1 MRVRIDTANLGMVAV
16 EVGGKWV
23 PARPHTKDMEGISL
37 PEWVEECRR
46 LRERYKHEAELSAHL
61 RANAARTIRV
71 IASDARARL
80 RRREA
85 TPFGHSVEYVQKL
98 HKTLFEG
105 FRFRDEID
113 TRLEEAPDGVGRE
126 ILPATEIEVPTP
138 SATSIPL
145 SLPDKGQD
153 EDEAPIQPDDTWLLE
168 DGR

>member
-1 MRVRIDTANLGMVAV
+1 MAIRSST
-16 EVGGKWV
+16 
-23 PARPHTKDMEGISL
+23 
-37 PEWVEECRR
+37 CRNCI
-46 LRERYKHEAELSAHL
+46 K
-61 RANAARTIRV
+61 
-71 IASDARARL
+71 
-80 RRREA
+80 
-85 TPFGHSVEYVQKL
+85 
-98 HKTLFEG
+98 LFEG